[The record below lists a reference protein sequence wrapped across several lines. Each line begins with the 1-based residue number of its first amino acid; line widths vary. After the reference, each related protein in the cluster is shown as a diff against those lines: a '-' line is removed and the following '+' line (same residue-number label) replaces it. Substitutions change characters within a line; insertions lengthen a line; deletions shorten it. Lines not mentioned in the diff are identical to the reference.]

1 MKERYQRVR
10 QLSAEHSVQMLCG
23 VLGVSR
29 SGYYAWSRRAPCRRQ
44 QEDAQLLQV
53 LVQLHAA
60 SRRTYGQPRLRQALR
75 QQGHHCSAKR
85 VGRLMKAAGL
95 YGRRRKRFCPRTTQR
110 DTASPIAA
118 NRLATLAAVEARDQ
132 VWVTDLTYIR
142 TQEGWLYLSVL
153 LDLYSRRVV
162 GWAFAEHLESS
173 LPLGALA
180 MALAHRRPGPGLLHH
195 SDRGCQYTSAE
206 YRAVLS
212 AHGLESSMSAAG
224 HCYDNAAMESFW
236 STLKVELIYR
246 QEWQTRAQV
255 RLAVFDYIE
264 TFYNRER
271 LHSALGYK
279 TPVDFETKNN

>member
-10 QLSAEHSVQMLCG
+10 QLSAEHSVQLLCG

-29 SGYYAWSRRAPCRRQ
+29 SGYYAWSRRAPCRRRL
-44 QEDAQLLQV
+44 EDAQLLQV

-60 SRRTYGQPRLRQALR
+60 SRRTYGRPRLRQALR
-75 QQGHHCSAKR
+75 RQGHQCSAKR
-85 VGRLMKAAGL
+85 VGRLMKDAGL
-95 YGRRRKRFCPRTTQR
+95 YGRRRRAFRPRTTQR

-118 NRLATLAAVEARDQ
+118 NRLAARAAVAAPDQ
-132 VWVTDLTYIR
+132 VWVTDLTYIA

-173 LPLGALA
+173 LPLAALG
-180 MALAHRRPGPGLLHH
+180 MALAHRRPGRGLLHH
-195 SDRGCQYTSAE
+195 SDRGCQYASAE

-212 AHGLESSMSAAG
+212 AHGLEASMSAAG

-246 QEWQTRAQV
+246 QEWRTRAQV
-255 RLAVFDYIE
+255 RLAIFDYIE
-264 TFYNRER
+264 TFYNRQR

-279 TPVDFETKNN
+279 SPVDFETKNN